1 MAVDIVLP
9 RHIAFIMDGNGR
21 WAQARGLPRL
31 EGHRAG
37 IDTIRRLAGYATELA
52 IPYVTLY
59 AFSTENWKR
68 PAEEVGG
75 LFRLMAQSIKKESQE
90 LHRNNVRIRHL
101 GRTQGLDKKI
111 VDDIAEVVELTRFNT
126 GLNLSVA
133 LNYGGRQELVDALQ
147 AIVSEGGKAHGI
159 SENIISEHLYTAD
172 LPDVDLVVRT
182 AGEMR
187 ISNFLLWQS
196 AYAEYYSTPVLW
208 PDFGRKDIDQ
218 ALTEFSTRKRRFGGL

>member
-1 MAVDIVLP
+1 MAAEIALP

-31 EGHRAG
+31 EGHRVG
-37 IDTIRRLAGYATELA
+37 IEAIRRLASYATELA
-52 IPYVTLY
+52 IPYITLY

-68 PAEEVGG
+68 PAEEVRG
-75 LFRLMAQSIKKESQE
+75 LFKLMAQSIKKESRE

-101 GRTQGLDKKI
+101 GRVQGLDKPI
-111 VDDIAEVVELTRFNT
+111 VNDIAEAEGLTRSNT
-126 GLNLSVA
+126 GLNLSIA
-133 LNYGGRQELVDALQ
+133 LNYGGRQELVDAIKA
-147 AIVSEGGKAHGI
+147 AIGAGI
-159 SENIISEHLYTAD
+159 RAEDINENIISRHLYTAG
-172 LPDVDLVVRT
+172 LPDVDLLVRT

-208 PDFGRKDIDQ
+208 PDFDREDVDR
-218 ALTEFSTRKRRFGGL
+218 ALSEFSSRKRRFGGL